1 MSIKHSLVLI
11 LFNLWFQKLAVGGFP
26 EKILSAF
33 QSVFE
38 VSSTEDAA
46 LSNCNNAAQNMCK
59 IGEEAENS
67 LVQGKG
73 LFVALLFI
81 FFSFSLG

>member
-1 MSIKHSLVLI
+1 M
-11 LFNLWFQKLAVGGFP
+11 GGLP
-26 EKILSAF
+26 EKILTAF

-46 LSNCNNAAQNMCK
+46 LKKCSDAAQNMGK

-67 LVQGKG
+67 LSQGKG
-73 LFVALLFI
+73 LSMTILVI
-81 FFSFSLG
+81 FFSLYLG